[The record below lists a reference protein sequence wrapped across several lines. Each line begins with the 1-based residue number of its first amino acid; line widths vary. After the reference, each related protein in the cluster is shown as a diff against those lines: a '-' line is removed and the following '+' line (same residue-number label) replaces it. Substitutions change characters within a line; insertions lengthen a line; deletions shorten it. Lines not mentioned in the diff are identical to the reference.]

1 VIDAGWIDVSS
12 GQIAWQKTCIGFQRV
27 ATAGIDENMLAV
39 VLDEERDDRGR
50 RGVID
55 LLERSESGAS

>member
-12 GQIAWQKTCIGFQRV
+12 GQIAWQKTCFGFQRA
-27 ATAGIDENMLAV
+27 ATAGINEDMLAV

-55 LLERSESGAS
+55 LLERSESAA

>member
-12 GQIAWQKTCIGFQRV
+12 GQIAWHKTCFGFQRA
-27 ATAGIDENMLAV
+27 ATAGINEDMLAV

-55 LLERSESGAS
+55 LLERSESAA

>member
-1 VIDAGWIDVSS
+1 MIDAGWIDVSS

-27 ATAGIDENMLAV
+27 ATAGINEDMLAV
-39 VLDEERDDRGR
+39 VVDEERDDRGR

-55 LLERSESGAS
+55 LLERSESGA